1 MGRHK
6 KEVPNHGQYY
16 EIKANVPDKHGN
28 TVRKSFYSLISKDD
42 AREQANKYRINMAIG
57 KVEDKHIG
65 FSDYADHWLEACKEN
80 SVSETTYYYT
90 YRNSIENHL
99 KKYFGKYALVNIR
112 LDDVQKFFNSNK
124 QYSNSMLQKLRITL
138 NAIFERAADE
148 GLISRNPCRGLIMPK
163 SSKVA
168 KAKCAYT
175 AEEARKLVDFVKA
188 YQDGYSIVILIK
200 TGMRRGELLALRW
213 VDVDLKNKIINVRQ
227 SLKEANGLIIIGPP
241 KTKTSIRQI
250 PIDDETVE
258 ILKAVPREVTRYK
271 GKGKNRTSYQVKN
284 EYVVPDSK
292 GQYMRP
298 QNWQR
303 RIYDKMMTEFV
314 VQNPDIKKLNAH
326 ELRHTYGTL
335 LYKSGTDILTISKLM
350 GHANVLITTKI
361 YVHDDLET
369 IKASMKYDW

>member
-1 MGRHK
+1 MARHK
-6 KEVPNHGQYY
+6 KEAPNHGQYY
-16 EIKANVPDKHGN
+16 EIKANVPDGHGN

-42 AREQANKYRINMAIG
+42 AREQASKYRIKVAVG

-65 FSDYADHWLEACKEN
+65 FSDYADHWLQVCKEN

-99 KKYFGKYALVNIR
+99 KKYFGKYALVNIT

-124 QYSNSMLQKLRITL
+124 QYSDSMLQKLRITL

-148 GLISRNPCRGLIMPK
+148 QIISRNPCRGLIMPK
-163 SSKVA
+163 SLKPPLSKS
-168 KAKCAYT
+168 AYT
-175 AEEARKLVDFVKA
+175 AEEARKLFEFVKV
-188 YQDGYSIVILIK
+188 YQDGYSIALLLK

-213 VDVDLKNKIINVRQ
+213 EDVDLDNKIINVRQ

-241 KTKTSIRQI
+241 KTETSIRQI

-258 ILKAVPREVTRYK
+258 ILKSVPRSATHYR
-271 GKGKNRTSYQVKN
+271 GKGKKRTPYQVTN
-284 EYVVPDSK
+284 EYVVPDGK
-292 GQYMRP
+292 GKYMRP

-303 RIYDKMMTEFV
+303 RIYDKAMSEFV
-314 VQNPDIKKLNAH
+314 VQNPEIKKLDAH

-361 YVHDDLET
+361 YVHDDLGT
-369 IKASMKYDW
+369 IRQSMKYDW